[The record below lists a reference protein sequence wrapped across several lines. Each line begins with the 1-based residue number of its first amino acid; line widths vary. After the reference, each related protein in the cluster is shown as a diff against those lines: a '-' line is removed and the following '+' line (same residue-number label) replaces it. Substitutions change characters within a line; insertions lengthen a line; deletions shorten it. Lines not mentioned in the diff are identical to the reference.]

1 MRRLPRPPA
10 PAPAARPPGR
20 RPRRPWRPSL
30 PALRPRTLRGRLALL
45 ALAVTAVWVTVLT
58 VAANLVL
65 GAQLRGQAD
74 DLLRT
79 RSAAVAATVEARADG
94 RIVVHEPSD
103 DQALDAGVWI
113 YQGRV
118 AVERPAAPAA
128 LQREADRLAGRS
140 AVFAETAEPAADR
153 LYALPVMAPAGGRQ
167 AGTVVATVA
176 LDPYRS
182 TARYVL
188 LGSAALALA
197 LLAGV
202 YPVARSVA
210 GRALRPVGAM
220 SAQAA
225 QWSEQ
230 DLSRRFGTGE
240 RPRELAHLA
249 GNLDGLLDRLAAL
262 VRHEQQL
269 TAELSH
275 ELRTPLARITAEA
288 EWLTARPRSQAEQAA
303 SHEAIAASAAA
314 MARICEALLAD
325 ARAGSADAGSCAPGE
340 VAASLARRR
349 AEAAPAAVP
358 VTVEGR
364 AVAAGVP
371 AALVERILTPLLDN
385 ADRYAARRVLVECLP
400 APDGTQV
407 HVSDDGPG
415 VPAALGPEVFEA
427 GRRADPGDGHDG
439 AGLGLALARRL
450 ARSAGGDITLSGSP
464 GPLGGAHFVVTLPGA
479 PGPAVRP
486 V

>member
-1 MRRLPRPPA
+1 MRRLTWPRGTA
-10 PAPAARPPGR
+10 SAERPSGR
-20 RPRRPWRPSL
+20 RPRRPPLS
-30 PALRPRTLRGRLALL
+30 ALRPRTLRGRLALL

-79 RSAAVAATVEARADG
+79 RSAAVAATIEARADG

-103 DQALDAGVWI
+103 DQALDVGVWI
-113 YQGRV
+113 YQGRA
-118 AVERPAAPAA
+118 AVERPAAPDA
-128 LQREADRLAGRS
+128 LQRQADRLAGRS
-140 AVFAETAEPAADR
+140 AVFADAAEPAANR
-153 LYALPVMAPAGGRQ
+153 LYALPVMAPAGDRQ
-167 AGTVVATVA
+167 VGTVVATVA

-182 TARYVL
+182 TTRYVL
-188 LGSAALALA
+188 LGSTGLALA
-197 LLAGV
+197 LLAAV

-210 GRALRPVGAM
+210 GRALQPVGAM

-225 QWSEQ
+225 EWSEHGA
-230 DLSRRFGTGE
+230 SRRFGTHE

-288 EWLTARPRSQAEQAA
+288 EWLTARPRSRAEQAA
-303 SHEAIAASAAA
+303 SHEAITASAAQ
-314 MARICEALLAD
+314 MAQICEALLAD
-325 ARAGSADAGSCAPGE
+325 ARAGSADPGRCDPGE
-340 VAASLARRR
+340 VATSLAQRR
-349 AEAAPAAVP
+349 AEAAPDAVP
-358 VTVEGR
+358 VTVEGQ
-364 AVAAGVP
+364 AVTVDVP

-385 ADRYAARRVLVECLP
+385 ADRYSSHAILVECVQ
-400 APDGTQV
+400 APGGAQV

-415 VPAALGPEVFEA
+415 VPAALGPAVFEA
-427 GRRADPGDGHDG
+427 GRRADSSDGHDG

-450 ARSAGGDITLSGSP
+450 ARNAGGDITLGGTP
-464 GPLGGAHFVVTLPGA
+464 GPLGGAHFVINLPGA
-479 PGPAVRP
+479 
-486 V
+486 

>member
-1 MRRLPRPPA
+1 MT
-10 PAPAARPPGR
+10 ARPSG
-20 RPRRPWRPSL
+20 RRPWRPSL

-45 ALAVTAVWVTVLT
+45 ALVTTAVWVTVLT

-65 GAQLRGQAD
+65 GAQLRGQAN

-103 DQALDAGVWI
+103 DQALDIGVWI

-118 AVERPAAPAA
+118 AVERPAAPVA
-128 LQREADRLAGRS
+128 LQRQADRLAGRS
-140 AVFAETAEPAADR
+140 AVFADTAEPAANR
-153 LYALPVMAPAGGRQ
+153 LYALPVMAPTGGRQ
-167 AGTVVATVA
+167 VGTVVATVA

-182 TARYVL
+182 TVRYVL
-188 LGSAALALA
+188 LGSIGLALA

-202 YPVARSVA
+202 YPVARVVA
-210 GRALRPVGAM
+210 GRALQPVGAM

-225 QWSEQ
+225 EWSEHEV
-230 DLSRRFGTGE
+230 SRRFGTHQ

-288 EWLTARPRSQAEQAA
+288 EWLTARPRSRAEQAA
-303 SHEAIAASAAA
+303 SHEAITASAAA
-314 MARICEALLAD
+314 MAQICEALLAD
-325 ARAGSADAGSCAPGE
+325 ARAGSADPGRCAPGD

-349 AEAAPAAVP
+349 AEAAPDTIP
-358 VTVEGR
+358 VTVEGD
-364 AVAAGVP
+364 AVTADVP

-385 ADRYAARRVLVECLP
+385 ADRYGSHHILVECLSGP
-400 APDGTQV
+400 GGAQV

-415 VPAALGPEVFEA
+415 VPADLGPAVFEA
-427 GRRADPGDGHDG
+427 GCRADPGDGHDG

-450 ARSAGGDITLSGSP
+450 ARNAGGDITLSKAA
-464 GPLGGAHFVVTLPGA
+464 GPLGGAHFIVTLPGA
-479 PGPAVRP
+479 RGSAAHSV
-486 V
+486 

>member
-1 MRRLPRPPA
+1 MRHLLRPA
-10 PAPAARPPGR
+10 DART
-20 RPRRPWRPSL
+20 PRRRPSL
-30 PALRPRTLRGRLALL
+30 SALRPRTLRGRLALL

-79 RSAAVAATVEARADG
+79 RSAAVAATIEARADG
-94 RIVVHEPSD
+94 RIVVHEPGD
-103 DQALDAGVWI
+103 DRALDIGVWV
-113 YQGRV
+113 YQGGT
-118 AVERPAAPAA
+118 AVERPAAPEA
-128 LQREADRLAGRS
+128 LQRAADRLAGRS
-140 AVFAETAEPAADR
+140 AVFADTAEPVANR

-167 AGTVVATVA
+167 VGTVVATVA

-188 LGSAALALA
+188 LSSTGLALA
-197 LLAGV
+197 LLACV

-210 GRALRPVGAM
+210 GRALQPVGAM

-225 QWSEQ
+225 EWSEHGV
-230 DLSRRFGTGE
+230 SRRFGTHR

-288 EWLTARPRSQAEQAA
+288 EWLTARPRSRAEQAA

-314 MARICEALLAD
+314 MAQICQALLAD
-325 ARAGSADAGSCAPGE
+325 ARAGTADPGRCAPAE

-349 AEAAPAAVP
+349 AEAAPGAVP
-358 VTVEGR
+358 VTVTGGPVT
-364 AVAAGVP
+364 ADVP

-385 ADRYAARRVLVECLP
+385 AARYSSREILVECVP
-400 APDGTQV
+400 AQGGARV

-415 VPAALGPEVFEA
+415 VSAALGPAAFEA

-450 ARSAGGDITLSGSP
+450 ARNAGGDITLAASP

-479 PGPAVRP
+479 
-486 V
+486 